1 MTKKISIL
9 TMTAGAGHNQ
19 AAKAIQG
26 ALAREDG
33 PLDVDVMDGTKLGTR
48 WVRRFYNDNYLWLI
62 ERSPAFW
69 GFLYDRYDRQLSK
82 RKQKLKSAFR
92 KSNSRQLARYLGE
105 RNPDLCLCTHFY
117 PAELALE
124 LRAKGVITSRIA
136 VLITDFQPHAFWVL
150 DGVDRYYVADEETR
164 WNLHGRGIP
173 LEDIEVTGIP
183 VDLKFSETADRVS
196 CREKLGLDPDLFTVL
211 VASGGMGVGPMETV
225 VDEVMSLPGPL
236 QVVVV
241 CGKNESLREKLAGLA
256 VPAGKVLHVNGFVTN
271 MNEWMSASDLLVSK
285 CGGLTTAEALTLRL
299 PMVIVNPV
307 PGQEVQN
314 AEYLLERGVAVRA
327 WEIASLAYK
336 IRGLIEEPDRLQEM
350 RDRMSEL
357 ARPRAAADLARRSL
371 ELLGERG
378 GAMSRAA
385 ERFCARAGRA
395 A

>member
-1 MTKKISIL
+1 MTRKISIL

-26 ALAREDG
+26 ALAREEG
-33 PLDVDVMDGTKLGTR
+33 PLDVEVMDGTKMGTR

-82 RKQKLKSAFR
+82 RKQKLKAAFR
-92 KSNSRQLARYLGE
+92 KANSRQMARYLQE

-124 LRAKGVITSRIA
+124 LRAKGHITGKIA
-136 VLITDFQPHAFWVL
+136 VLITDYQPHAFWVL
-150 DGVDRYYVADEETR
+150 EGVDRYYVADEETR

-173 LEDIEVTGIP
+173 LERIEVTGIP
-183 VDLKFSETADRVS
+183 VDVAFTETADRES
-196 CREKLGLDPDLFTVL
+196 CREKLGLDPALFTVL
-211 VASGGMGVGPMETV
+211 VASGGMGVGPMETM
-225 VDEVMSLPGPL
+225 VDEVLSLPGSL
-236 QVVVV
+236 QVVVI
-241 CGKNESLREKLAGLA
+241 CGKNEALRQRLAALP
-256 VPAGKVLHVNGFVTN
+256 VPAGKTVVVNGFVTN

-285 CGGLTTAEALTLRL
+285 CGGLTTAEALSLGL

-327 WEIASLAYK
+327 LEIASLAYK
-336 IRGLIEEPDRLQEM
+336 IRGLMEEPYRLQEM
-350 RDRMSEL
+350 RDRMVEI
-357 ARPRAAADLARRSL
+357 ARPEAAADLARRSL
-371 ELLGERG
+371 ELIEEQG
-378 GAMSRAA
+378 GAASGAA
-385 ERFCARAGRA
+385 DRFCARMQRVA
-395 A
+395 